1 MRDARDDDFLDW
13 MRARGVTRDDARCAV
28 RGDGDRGRFVECA
41 RATLAVGTT
50 LATIPKSACLTTA
63 TSALGAIEGA
73 RGSGVVGLC
82 VAVAHERSL
91 GAKSTFAAYLKTLPA
106 REALPSTFAA
116 DDEARRAL
124 RGTTVEGML
133 GADERAIADDYHA
146 FAREMK
152 ERFARRGVNMP
163 TLEEFRDAATLV
175 ASRAFFVD
183 DALGQGLVPFADLF
197 NHKGGSDGAH
207 FNVVGCGDADAD
219 ALTLV
224 TCRTAK
230 RGEELFNSFGD
241 DHDNTVLLYKYGFV
255 ERDNRVATSS
265 FGFGLLRDAGD
276 ISFESVHSWM
286 TESYDGVDELEIDAN
301 GAMSRPLLALLRI
314 ASFEFLRDVDS
325 GDDESHSDDVDYD
338 TSIGV
343 LLERTMIGDES
354 EAEILAS
361 VDDYVVLALFRG
373 RFNAYLDTKDEDRC
387 DDDVSSLLRDVAREI
402 KRCADLANDA
412 SGVRQQFGSGISGVA
427 AAYHV
432 RADEL
437 GLLMKA
443 IIRAFDFGDDEET
456 NEDVPDTKKPKL
468 VEVVPAYAPTIYIKP
483 KE

>member
-1 MRDARDDDFLDW
+1 MRNRDALDDEFRAW
-13 MRARGVTRDDARCAV
+13 MDARGVTRDAGCAV
-28 RGDGDRGRFVECA
+28 RGDGARGRCVE
-41 RATLAVGTT
+41 RAGAALAVGTT

-63 TSALGAIEGA
+63 TSALGEVDGA

-82 VAVAHERSL
+82 VAVAHERAL
-91 GAKSTFAAYLKTLPA
+91 GAKSRFAAYLKTLPA
-106 REALPSTFAA
+106 REALPSTLAA

-133 GADERAIADDYHA
+133 VADERAIADDYRA
-146 FAREMK
+146 FAREMNA
-152 ERFARRGVNMP
+152 RFVRHGVKMP

-183 DALGQGLVPFADLF
+183 DSLGQGLVPFADLF

-207 FNVVGCGDADAD
+207 FNVVGCDDVDAD
-219 ALTLV
+219 TLRLV
-224 TCRTAK
+224 SCRAAK

-241 DHDNTVLLYKYGFV
+241 DHDNTVLFYKYGFV
-255 ERDNRVATSS
+255 ERDNRVTASS
-265 FGFGLLRDAGD
+265 FGFGLLRDAID
-276 ISFESVHSWM
+276 VSFESVRRWM
-286 TESYDGVDELEIDAN
+286 TENYDGVDELEIDAD

-314 ASFEFLRDVDS
+314 ASFEFLRDVNS
-325 GDDESHSDDVDYD
+325 GDEENHSNDVDDD
-338 TSIGV
+338 TSIDV
-343 LLERTMIGDES
+343 LLERTMTGDES

-361 VDDYVVLALFRG
+361 VDEYVVLALFRG
-373 RFNAYLDTKDEDRC
+373 RLNAYLDTKDEGRC
-387 DDDVSSLLRDVAREI
+387 DDDISSLLRDVAREI

-443 IIRAFDFGDDEET
+443 VIRAFDVGDEEE
-456 NEDVPDTKKPKL
+456 EDVPDTKKPKL

>member
-28 RGDGDRGRFVECA
+28 RGDGDRGRYVECA

-152 ERFARRGVNMP
+152 ERFARRSVNMP

-197 NHKGGSDGAH
+197 NHKGG
-207 FNVVGCGDADAD
+207 
-219 ALTLV
+219 
-224 TCRTAK
+224 
-230 RGEELFNSFGD
+230 
-241 DHDNTVLLYKYGFV
+241 
-255 ERDNRVATSS
+255 
-265 FGFGLLRDAGD
+265 
-276 ISFESVHSWM
+276 
-286 TESYDGVDELEIDAN
+286 
-301 GAMSRPLLALLRI
+301 
-314 ASFEFLRDVDS
+314 
-325 GDDESHSDDVDYD
+325 
-338 TSIGV
+338 
-343 LLERTMIGDES
+343 
-354 EAEILAS
+354 
-361 VDDYVVLALFRG
+361 
-373 RFNAYLDTKDEDRC
+373 
-387 DDDVSSLLRDVAREI
+387 
-402 KRCADLANDA
+402 
-412 SGVRQQFGSGISGVA
+412 
-427 AAYHV
+427 
-432 RADEL
+432 
-437 GLLMKA
+437 
-443 IIRAFDFGDDEET
+443 
-456 NEDVPDTKKPKL
+456 
-468 VEVVPAYAPTIYIKP
+468 
-483 KE
+483 